1 MRRFLQRHVSQVAL
15 SPSLALIAIFLYGF
29 IAYTAAVSTT
39 NSKAFPRFD
48 SFVGLEQYWR
58 LFHTP
63 RWHVAF
69 TNMFLFGGLFLLV
82 TISLGL
88 LIAIL
93 IDQRIRAE
101 SFFRS
106 IVMYPMAMS
115 FVVTGIIW
123 QWLLN
128 PTLGIE
134 VMMHQLGF
142 ESFRLD
148 WLTNPDTV
156 IWALVV
162 AAFWQGC
169 GLVMALFLAGLR
181 GIDEDI
187 WKAAAVDGIPAW
199 RVYVFIVIPMLAPV
213 FLTVVVLLSLSI
225 VRAFDLV
232 VALTNGGPGV
242 SSDLPSVFMFD
253 MAFRRTNL
261 GLSAA
266 SAVVMLGTVLAILI
280 PYLYVETRERA

>member
-1 MRRFLQRHVSQVAL
+1 MSQIAL

-134 VMMHQLGF
+134 VMVHQLGF
-142 ESFRLD
+142 TSFRLD

-162 AAFWQGC
+162 AAFWQGLRPC
-169 GLVMALFLAGLR
+169 DGAVSRRPARHRRGHLEGGGGRRHPRLAGLR
-181 GIDEDI
+181 LHRHPNAG
-187 WKAAAVDGIPAW
+187 AGVPHHRGAAVALHRPRLRPCG
-199 RVYVFIVIPMLAPV
+199 
-213 FLTVVVLLSLSI
+213 
-225 VRAFDLV
+225 
-232 VALTNGGPGV
+232 ALTNGGPGV